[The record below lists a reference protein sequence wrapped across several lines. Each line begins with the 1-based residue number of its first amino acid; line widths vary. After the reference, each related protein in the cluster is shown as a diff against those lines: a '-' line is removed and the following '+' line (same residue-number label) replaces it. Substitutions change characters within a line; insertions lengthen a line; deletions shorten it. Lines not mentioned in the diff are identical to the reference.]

1 MVLHSKMALNAL
13 IKPLLCIVCAVSLI
27 SCDKKN
33 TDFIEPDVSEKRPF
47 VDYEVVRGDD
57 PFTFKFE
64 NKSTDYEK
72 LEWRFGDDS
81 LSTEV
86 SPTHMYFKDGVYEVN
101 LKATAADGSTARK
114 LVKVEIKPES
124 VATLSAVET
133 SVVNTV
139 KFSAVSTA
147 NIASIKWDFGDKTT
161 SEEISP
167 TKAYAAGKLYTAS
180 MIVTTDKGSKATVKK
195 LVSSN
200 GSIVDITGEHLLN
213 VGPPFVAAE
222 RFGGRWG
229 VVADWRVNAAVRQ
242 REGGMGGWDEWEGN
256 TMSMESWGGEPDIIN
271 GKIQQTLLKP
281 LTPGKYF
288 YQISFHDYSAKDQL
302 YNVVAKGNELPDVD
316 NVTTDANVL
325 GFTKLTGS
333 FSGTKEDPVVHT
345 TAFQVTQEGP
355 VTVGFVAT
363 FIQPDQNFKL
373 YQVRLYKKD

>member
-1 MVLHSKMALNAL
+1 MVSNTQIVRATL
-13 IKPLLCIVCAVSLI
+13 IKSLLCIVCAFILT
-27 SCDKKN
+27 SCERKN
-33 TDFIEPDVSEKRPF
+33 TDFNEPEVATDRPF
-47 VDYEVVRGDD
+47 VDYVIVPGED

-64 NKSTDYEK
+64 NKSTNYKE

-86 SPTHMYFKDGVYEVN
+86 SPTHLYLKDGTYQVN

-114 LVKVEIKPES
+114 LLEVVITPES

-139 KFSAVSTA
+139 KFSANSTA
-147 NIASIKWDFGDKTT
+147 NITAVSWDFGDNTT

-167 TKAYAAGKLYTAS
+167 NKAYAAGKLYTAS
-180 MIVTTDKGSKATVKK
+180 MTVTTDKGSKATVKK

-200 GSIVDITGEHLLN
+200 GSIIDITGDHILN
-213 VGPPFVAAE
+213 PGHPFIASERVGN
-222 RFGGRWG
+222 RWG
-229 VVADWRVNAAVRQ
+229 VVADWRVNQAVRQ

-256 TMSMESWGGEPDIIN
+256 TMSMESWGSEPDIVN
-271 GKIQQTLLKP
+271 GKIEQTLLKP

-288 YQISFHDYSAKDQL
+288 YQISFHDYSSKDQL
-302 YNVVAKGNELPDVD
+302 FNVVAKGNSLPDVD

-325 GFTKLTGS
+325 GFTKLTGAP
-333 FSGTKEDPVVHT
+333 SGTIDDPIVHT
-345 TAFQVTQEGP
+345 TAFQVTEQGP

-373 YQVRLYKKD
+373 YKVRLYKKD